1 METIGYFL
9 KRYREDMVRN
19 KQKATSIEGQLRG
32 LQRLIDSDTDCEKIA
47 QQLTA
52 ARKALDKSFYSMVA
66 CMIEEGRTPV
76 DQVTTMLVKFS

>member
-1 METIGYFL
+1 MNNLRDDEK
-9 KRYREDMVRN
+9 KRALLSRLARV
-19 KQKATSIEGQLRG
+19 EGQLRG
-32 LQRLIDSDTDCEKIA
+32 VQKLIEDDADCEKIA

-52 ARKALDKSFYSMVA
+52 ARKALDKSFYAMVA